1 MYVKNRVHSILTD
14 KRCSRFVE
22 TSTTPVSFIPVGE
35 KPRMRIKRA
44 IDTLQ
49 DHIKHY
55 PKSPELE
62 KWKEMLRFNRHDF
75 ELHKGEVDLILE
87 AIHDIRDQNDRK
99 TVRVIRKGNRPMK
112 RRNRNGYRYQR
123 AAQRQREIQTRK
135 WYQLMIEYQ
144 QLLRNPRS

>member
-14 KRCSRFVE
+14 KNALESWKLQQLQALLYRSEKSRDE
-22 TSTTPVSFIPVGE
+22 NQ
-35 KPRMRIKRA
+35 KA
-44 IDTLQ
+44 IHTLQ

-87 AIHDIRDQNDRK
+87 AIHDIRDRTIGKQLELFGKETDR
-99 TVRVIRKGNRPMK
+99 
-112 RRNRNGYRYQR
+112 
-123 AAQRQREIQTRK
+123 
-135 WYQLMIEYQ
+135 
-144 QLLRNPRS
+144 